1 MRSLEIPFSELKK
14 YLEERGEVFEPDE
27 YITDVFWQME
37 YPEQIVFVK
46 VDSRRIGLDQM
57 TMGER

>member
-14 YLEERGEVFEPDE
+14 YLEDRGEVFESDE

-37 YPEQIVFVK
+37 SPEQIVFVK

-57 TMGER
+57 KMGKT